1 MVMKTYLT
9 PRLILFCCIFSVYI
23 NTKIFPQNRV
33 STQNS
38 SLSFSNAFNML
49 NSGSKENGQKAS
61 YTSGNLTSGKMG
73 IKFYNQTVQISYGI
87 PLEIIFEFAA
97 VKTHLHSDIAS
108 DPGTYSN
115 FPANVQQAMANLING
130 NFVKISDYNSV
141 NVTLNF
147 RYNPAKLVIYGTDT
161 GDFLNNTQ
169 SSPWDVGVYKTPNTP
184 ISGTKTMVIKK

>member
-1 MVMKTYLT
+1 MIKTYLT
-9 PRLILFCCIFSVYI
+9 LRITLFCCIFLV
-23 NTKIFPQNRV
+23 NVNHKILAQNRV

-38 SLSFSNAFNML
+38 SLSFGNAFNML
-49 NSGSKENGQKAS
+49 NSGSKENDHKVSSSSGYLTPGKTVIKS
-61 YTSGNLTSGKMG
+61 YTQS
-73 IKFYNQTVQISYGI
+73 VQISYGI
-87 PLEIIFEFAA
+87 PLEIIFEFVA

-115 FPANVQQAMANLING
+115 FPANVQNAMANLVNG

-161 GDFLNNTQ
+161 RDFLNNTQ
-169 SSPWDVGVYKTPNTP
+169 SSPWDVGVYQTPNTAV
-184 ISGTKTMVIKK
+184 SGTKTMVIKK